1 MLEVSVRANTPTFS
15 IVRGRKNA
23 WINFLFEASALPSVW
38 NELRTRALKH
48 RSLGA
53 ALRRSA
59 IVTIQGSRGW
69 DNYRLLHHFDGREQ
83 LDRIWPIDDDYARRY
98 SAFVR
103 RCSTQQPPLSVTDA
117 EQPLTVAF
125 KATTNSYPAARRGI
139 DRRCARRSRKDP
151 QPIAHRASWR
161 AGNPEAFTAWLRS
174 WEQHEQPHSAV
185 ATLQLAAIVNAAGTE
200 QALPPGRR
208 W

>member
-1 MLEVSVRANTPTFS
+1 MRVMCVQVQPKRSPGLDTDAVARLMLEVSVRANTPTFS

-83 LDRIWPIDDDYARRY
+83 LDRI
-98 SAFVR
+98 
-103 RCSTQQPPLSVTDA
+103 
-117 EQPLTVAF
+117 
-125 KATTNSYPAARRGI
+125 
-139 DRRCARRSRKDP
+139 
-151 QPIAHRASWR
+151 
-161 AGNPEAFTAWLRS
+161 
-174 WEQHEQPHSAV
+174 
-185 ATLQLAAIVNAAGTE
+185 
-200 QALPPGRR
+200 
-208 W
+208 